1 MKSYPCYPTFNTL
14 TTRIL
19 LIAEAMPEHEE
30 EYFYSSRDSLFVLNT
45 LYAFRQAG
53 CAVNTIEDILALGV
67 FLTVA
72 IKEPRPGTSMPRA
85 LIEKYN
91 ILLEQEIAQFP
102 NLKVILLMGDVA
114 IQSLNLIARR
124 NIGKRC
130 IPSGSTYKIRTQQ
143 FFYQN
148 MRVFP
153 SYLQTGKNFLIEKA
167 KQRMVIEDIQ
177 NALQYVSMESD
188 PNE

>member
-1 MKSYPCYPTFNTL
+1 
-14 TTRIL
+14 
-19 LIAEAMPEHEE
+19 
-30 EYFYSSRDSLFVLNT
+30 
-45 LYAFRQAG
+45 
-53 CAVNTIEDILALGV
+53 
-67 FLTVA
+67 
-72 IKEPRPGTSMPRA
+72 MPRA

-91 ILLEQEIAQFP
+91 VLLEQEIAQFP

-114 IQSLNLIARR
+114 IQSFNMIARR

-177 NALQYVSMESD
+177 NALQFVRMESGS
-188 PNE
+188 NE

>member
-1 MKSYPCYPTFNTL
+1 MKSYPIHPTFNAL
-14 TTRIL
+14 TTTIVM
-19 LIAEAMPEHEE
+19 IAEAMPEREE
-30 EYFYSSRDSLFVLNT
+30 DYFYSSKDSLFVLNT
-45 LYAFRQAG
+45 LSAFRQAG
-53 CAVNTIEDILALGV
+53 CAVNTIADILALGV

-72 IKEPRPGTSMPRA
+72 VKEPRPGTSMPRA

-91 ILLEQEIAQFP
+91 VLLEQEIAQFP
-102 NLKVILLMGDVA
+102 SLKVILLMGDVA
-114 IQSLNLIARR
+114 IQSFNMIARR

-143 FFYQN
+143 FFYHN

-177 NALQYVSMESD
+177 NALHYGKRESGS
-188 PNE
+188 NE